1 VTSGL
6 VGGIMSEGKRTL
18 VIKKPERVDTREIFY
33 KSIKKK
39 KKPFKP
45 SDNPNKG
52 GKK

>member
-1 VTSGL
+1 MSGL
-6 VGGIMSEGKRTL
+6 VGGIMSDYKKTL
-18 VIKKPERVDTREIFY
+18 EIKKPEKVDTREMFY
-33 KSIKKK
+33 KGVKKK